1 MNVTKGRQE
10 RPWRIIL
17 SGTNGVGKST
27 WAAAMPKP
35 LFIDLENG
43 THHLDVERTYTET
56 YPEFL
61 DTVIALCE
69 EKHEYKTLVVDSLD
83 WLETLIHTS
92 VVQDISKKEPNI
104 KEVSD
109 IGYGRGYNHS
119 LRKLNHTLAQ
129 FDQVVA
135 KGIGVCL
142 ICHTHVVQ
150 RQDPLLEDYGCYELK
165 LHHKAA
171 ARAKEWCDFLLFA
184 NFVRRTASKGE
195 GFKKRTRA
203 VGDNSR
209 VLHTTGSTGFE
220 AKSRRPI
227 LNAEGE
233 PELPLDFSAFKEA
246 YQQAFKEKTDAA

>member
-1 MNVTKGRQE
+1 MKVTSGRQE

-43 THHLDVERTYTET
+43 THHLDVDRVYTET

-69 EKHEYKTLVVDSLD
+69 EKHDYKTLVVDSLD
-83 WLETLIHTS
+83 WLETLIQAS
-92 VVQDISKKEPNI
+92 VVQDVSKKEPNI

-109 IGYGRGYNHS
+109 IGYGRGYNHA
-119 LRKLNHTLAQ
+119 LGKLNHTLAQ

-142 ICHTHVVQ
+142 ICHTHIVQ
-150 RQDPLLEDYGCYELK
+150 REDPLLENYGVYELK

-184 NFVRRTASKGE
+184 NFVRRTASTGD
-195 GFKKRTRA
+195 GFKKRSRA
-203 VGDNSR
+203 FGDNSR
-209 VLHTTGSTGFE
+209 VLHTSGSSGFE

-227 LNAEGE
+227 MNADGE
-233 PELPLDFSAFKEA
+233 PELPLEFSAFKEA
-246 YQQAFKEKTDAA
+246 YQQAFKGEKDAA